1 MQRVKLNIAMSYPVK
16 WTVYGVM
23 RDYIQNFYD
32 AVGPEF
38 FGEKFVYNYEN
49 ETLTMSA
56 DKGFCKDWLM
66 YMGASSKRNNEKSYA
81 GKYGEGFKIASLVA
95 HRDFGFQVT
104 MESRDWKLVVVQ
116 DEERI
121 GEEKFSVLAYDIEE
135 REWMGGARLTLRGV
149 SEENYQIFLGEI
161 EKFCYKGNSR
171 FGRCVV
177 ESEGYAIYQSNEGQV
192 GCLYIN
198 YQERERFQLP
208 VIICNHQYE
217 VTKDDRD
224 RVQISRA
231 DVRRSMIE
239 VVRKLSPQQ
248 AVEVLVLFERCWDGR
263 LKTDVHFDASEVI
276 RELIYC
282 ICRDK
287 KAKEIF
293 CARFMD
299 KILGMWWQDGIR
311 LKKRIAWNWYKHSQF
326 CSKYR
331 VVMCEF
337 SLLGIEGILDLCKRN
352 SGFQVY
358 AKPNEIEKS
367 YIKVLEEMARDVFGD
382 LICYEQLPEC
392 EVIINENVP
401 IDGLA
406 RLYPEKLRG
415 MAGNGMMVKYSNRKV
430 FLRKRL
436 FEENKFGE
444 AMSVYMHELLHQ
456 FGGDNS
462 PYFCQ
467 ALTRLNL
474 RIAEE
479 AEKLEEV
486 EMEWKAVR

>member
-32 AVGPEF
+32 AVGPEL

-66 YMGASSKRNNEKSYA
+66 YMGASSKRNNEKSFA

-95 HRDFGFQVT
+95 LRDFGFQIT
-104 MESRDWKLVVVQ
+104 MESRDWKMVVVQ
-116 DEERI
+116 DEENI
-121 GEEKFSVLAYDIEE
+121 GEERFSVLAYDIEE
-135 REWMGGARLTLRGV
+135 RRWMDGALLTLKGV
-149 SEENYQIFLGEI
+149 SEENYQVFLEEI
-161 EKFCYKGNSR
+161 EKFFYKSNPR

-177 ESEGYAIYQSNEGQV
+177 ESKRYAIYQSKEGSA

-198 YQERERFQLP
+198 YQERELFRLP
-208 VIICNHQYE
+208 VIICNHRYE
-217 VTKDDRD
+217 VTGDDRD
-224 RVQISRA
+224 RVRVSRE
-231 DVRRSMIE
+231 DVKRSIIE
-239 VVRKLSPQQ
+239 VVRQLSPQQ

-263 LKTDVHFDASEVI
+263 LKTDVHFDVSEVI

-287 KAKEIF
+287 KAREIF

-299 KILGMWWQDGIR
+299 KILGMWWQDGVR
-311 LKKRIAWNWYKHSQF
+311 SKKKTAWNWYKRSQF

-352 SGFQVY
+352 NGFQVY
-358 AKPNEIEKS
+358 AKPNEMEKS
-367 YIKVLEEMARDVFGD
+367 YIKVLEKMARDVFGD

-392 EVIINENVP
+392 EVITNENVP

-406 RLYPEKLRG
+406 RLYPEKSRG

-467 ALTRLNL
+467 ALMKLNL

-479 AEKLEEV
+479 AEKLEEA
-486 EMEWKAVR
+486 EAEWKAVR